1 METSIEQFEKWI
13 VGREDEHLE
22 FKRAA
27 TQFSFDDLVK
37 YCFALANE
45 RGGKLILGVT
55 DKRPRQVLGTQA
67 FHDSDKIKMNLFDK
81 FRYSV
86 PIEELYYQNK
96 RVLIFHV
103 PSRPIGVALNENGTF
118 WMRRGESLVGMD
130 SEQIRQI
137 HAETGPDY
145 SAEICEKAVFSDLD
159 PSGIERFRA
168 AWIRESKNPGLAAL
182 SLEQLL
188 SDAELV
194 IEGGVTYAALILF
207 GTNRALGRYL
217 ADAEVIFEYR
227 SREASIPYQQRE
239 NYRQGLF
246 LFLDDLWKTINL
258 RNEVQQ
264 FQSGLFAYDIP
275 TFNER
280 VVREAVLNAVCHRDY
295 RKQGSVFI
303 RQYPRKLLVHS
314 PGGFPLGV
322 TAENIIGKHI
332 PRNRRVAEAIEK
344 CDMVER
350 SGQGVDMMFQESIKE
365 SKAVPD
371 YAGTDDYEVRLTLQG
386 DIQDPR
392 FLRFLEQI
400 GQETLDAFDTID
412 FLALDAIYHQKRL
425 AAEWKMRLPHLIEL
439 GIVERSGRK
448 YLLSR
453 RFYAFLNQKGEYT
466 RRRGLDRGANKALL
480 LQHIADN
487 DKEGSRLYELR
498 QVLPHLSEWQV
509 QGLIRELKEENK
521 IYNSGRTR
529 AALWHSALPLKDIT
543 LNTDEV

>member
-1 METSIEQFEKWI
+1 MATSTEQFEKWL
-13 VGREDEHLE
+13 VDCEGAHLE
-22 FKRAA
+22 FKRAEIK
-27 TQFSFDDLVK
+27 FSFDELVK

-55 DKRPRQVLGTQA
+55 DKHPRQVLGTKA
-67 FHDSDKIKMNLFDK
+67 FSEPDKNKMGLFQQ
-81 FRYSV
+81 FRYTV
-86 PIEELYYQNK
+86 VVEELFYQNK
-96 RVLIFHV
+96 RVLIFHI
-103 PSRPIGVALNENGTF
+103 PSRPIGVALNHSGTF

-145 SAEICEKAVFSDLD
+145 SAEICEKAVFSDLA
-159 PSGIERFRA
+159 PEGIERFRS
-168 AWIRESKNPGLAAL
+168 AWIRESRNVAL
-182 SLEQLL
+182 INLSPEQLL

-194 IEGGVTYAALILF
+194 IDGGITNAALILF
-207 GTNRALGRYL
+207 GTSRALGRYL

-227 SREASIPYQQRE
+227 VREASIPYQHRQ

-280 VVREAVLNAVCHRDY
+280 VVREAILNAVCHRDY
-295 RKQGSVFI
+295 RQQGSAFI
-303 RQYPRKLLVHS
+303 RQYPRRLLIHS

-322 TAENIIGKHI
+322 TAENILGKHI

-365 SKAVPD
+365 SKALPD
-371 YAGTDDYEVRLTLQG
+371 YTGTDAYEVRLALQG
-386 DIQDPR
+386 DIQDAR
-392 FLRFLEQI
+392 FLRFLEQV
-400 GQETLDAFDTID
+400 GQETLDAFNTSD
-412 FLALDAIYHQKRL
+412 FLVLDAVYHQKRL
-425 AAEWKMRLPHLIEL
+425 TEEWKNRLPHLVEL
-439 GIVERSGRK
+439 GIIERSGRK

-453 RFYAFLNQKGEYT
+453 RFYSFLDQKGQYT

-487 DKEGSRLYELR
+487 NKEGSRLYELR
-498 QVLPHLSEWQV
+498 QVLPHLSEGQV
-509 QGLIRELKEENK
+509 QNLIRELKQESK
-521 IYNSGRTR
+521 IHNMGRTR
-529 AALWHSALPLKDIT
+529 GALWHSTPPQKDIT
-543 LNTDEV
+543 SNPDTV

>member
-1 METSIEQFEKWI
+1 
-13 VGREDEHLE
+13 
-22 FKRAA
+22 
-27 TQFSFDDLVK
+27 
-37 YCFALANE
+37 
-45 RGGKLILGVT
+45 
-55 DKRPRQVLGTQA
+55 
-67 FHDSDKIKMNLFDK
+67 MNLFDK

-86 PIEELYYQNK
+86 AIEELFYQNK

-103 PSRPIGVALNENGTF
+103 PSRPIGIALNENGTF
-118 WMRRGESLVGMD
+118 WMRRGESLAGMD

-159 PSGIERFRA
+159 PAGIKRFRA

-182 SLEQLL
+182 SPEQLL
-188 SDAELV
+188 SDAEL
-194 IEGGVTYAALILF
+194 IMEGDVTYAALILF

-227 SREASIPYQQRE
+227 SRETSIPYQQRE
-239 NYRQGLF
+239 NYRLGLF

-264 FQSGLFAYDIP
+264 FQSGLFAHDIP

-295 RKQGSVFI
+295 RQQGSVFI
-303 RQYPRKLLVHS
+303 RQYPRKLLIHS
-314 PGGFPLGV
+314 PGGFPAGV
-322 TAENIIGKHI
+322 TAENILGRHI

-344 CDMVER
+344 CDRVER

-365 SKAVPD
+365 SKPVPD
-371 YAGTDDYEVRLTLQG
+371 YSGTDEYEVRLTLQG

-392 FLRFLEQI
+392 FLRFLEQV
-400 GQETLDAFDTID
+400 GQETLDAFDTND

-425 AAEWKMRLPHLIEL
+425 AEEWKIRLPHLVEL

-453 RFYAFLNQKGEYT
+453 RFYSFLKQKGEHT

-480 LQHIADN
+480 LQHIADDN
-487 DKEGSRLYELR
+487 KEGSRLFELR
-498 QVLPHLSEWQV
+498 QVLPHLSEPQV
-509 QGLIRELKEENK
+509 QSLLRELKEEKK
-521 IYNSGRTR
+521 IHNEGRTR
-529 AALWHSALPLKDIT
+529 AALWHSTPPQEDLTSNVDPM
-543 LNTDEV
+543 